1 MKKYEIRIAARNP
14 MNPMK
19 VESLD
24 IIESDNLF
32 ELVAQLT
39 FVLLRIQR
47 NDIEIQRRHDPDD
60 DIPF

>member
-1 MKKYEIRIAARNP
+1 